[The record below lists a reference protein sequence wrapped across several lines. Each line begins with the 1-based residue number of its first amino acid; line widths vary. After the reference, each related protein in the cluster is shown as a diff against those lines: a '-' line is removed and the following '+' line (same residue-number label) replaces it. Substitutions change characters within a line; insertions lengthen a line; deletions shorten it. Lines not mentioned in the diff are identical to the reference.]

1 MRMTTFDAAQHLKT
15 DEEIA
20 VYLDEMLSENDP
32 AMITHALGVIARAK
46 GMTQLARDT
55 GVSRE
60 GLYKALSSDGNPEF
74 STVIK
79 VISALG
85 LKLHA
90 TA

>member
-1 MRMTTFDAAQHLKT
+1 MTTFDAAQHLKT

>member
-1 MRMTTFDAAQHLKT
+1 MKMTTFDAAQHLKT

-32 AMITHALGVIARAK
+32 TMITHALGVIARAK
-46 GMTQLARDT
+46 GMSQLARDT